1 MIQKQE
7 TMSWRLMRVL
17 VVDDDERWQRLHER
31 NLQRWG
37 YEVFVAQ
44 GVGQALIADAMKQA
58 QRYQCHLA
66 LVDMCLLDDYGYDA
80 SGLGLVQQLMPT
92 LSIMVSAY
100 GTPAIAT
107 EAMLERGAVGFVG
120 KQENPKHLLD
130 VLQKALER
138 HCLTVDSPKIVW
150 TNQPIH
156 LKVTGSFA
164 DDGQWSLQEVEDVL
178 MRLFPKAQQLH
189 VAPLLPGELLTQQ
202 APRMRALVL
211 KVWVDDLQPV
221 FVKVAPEARIREE
234 VANYEAHIH
243 GRLLRNHHA
252 RLVDHKVLWNLGAVC
267 YELLDVQL
275 SGVRPFSRFFVETSS
290 PDEIVQALRYFFEET
305 WSGHY
310 GRPEQV
316 TLPLAVAYGQVW
328 GCDLRERVGQYVGE
342 ERPLTLLSPSAPL
355 INPLCWLYERL
366 AGEQPRLLRQ
376 AVTHGDLH
384 ADNMMV
390 DVHGRICVI
399 DYERTGW
406 GPIFQDFIELE
417 TDMVL
422 RLTAVDPQRPIDLY
436 ELLLTLVKPTSF
448 HDSLPQVGGNP
459 SLAVQKTWLVIRQ
472 LRQMAYRVTDVDDME
487 QYLWGALLNAIFRA
501 TLLRRMMASGSR
513 KHDAEYERAL
523 LWGSVICQRLDELG
537 E

>member
-1 MIQKQE
+1 M
-7 TMSWRLMRVL
+7 
-17 VVDDDERWQRLHER
+17 
-31 NLQRWG
+31 
-37 YEVFVAQ
+37 
-44 GVGQALIADAMKQA
+44 
-58 QRYQCHLA
+58 
-66 LVDMCLLDDYGYDA
+66 
-80 SGLGLVQQLMPT
+80 
-92 LSIMVSAY
+92 
-100 GTPAIAT
+100 
-107 EAMLERGAVGFVG
+107 
-120 KQENPKHLLD
+120 
-130 VLQKALER
+130 
-138 HCLTVDSPKIVW
+138 
-150 TNQPIH
+150 
-156 LKVTGSFA
+156 
-164 DDGQWSLQEVEDVL
+164 
-178 MRLFPKAQQLH
+178 
-189 VAPLLPGELLTQQ
+189 
-202 APRMRALVL
+202 
-211 KVWVDDLQPV
+211 
-221 FVKVAPEARIREE
+221 
-234 VANYEAHIH
+234 
-243 GRLLRNHHA
+243 
-252 RLVDHKVLWNLGAVC
+252 
-267 YELLDVQL
+267 
-275 SGVRPFSRFFVETSS
+275 
-290 PDEIVQALRYFFEET
+290 
-305 WSGHY
+305 
-310 GRPEQV
+310 
-316 TLPLAVAYGQVW
+316 LPLAVAYGQVW
-328 GCDLRERVGQYVGE
+328 GCDLRERVGQYVGK

-355 INPLCWLYERL
+355 INPLCWLHERL
-366 AGEQPRLLRQ
+366 AAEPPRLLRQ

-422 RLTAVDPQRPIDLY
+422 RLTAVDPQRPIELY